1 MSGGVADCR
10 RAGNRIFPE
19 IVGPVRGLC
28 GLSAYNPDKF
38 VTVFLISML
47 STLRGIL
54 FLAVFYALAGYLA
67 LQTAVPPGYAAPL
80 FPPAGIALA
89 AVLIYGR
96 RLLPGVFLGALVV
109 QFLAARQSGLEPLDI
124 WHFLLISSFGA
135 TLQAA
140 FAHFLAMRLLG
151 PGDALDC
158 PQSVVRFVGIVAPLG
173 CLVSPSAGTALLLL
187 SGAISTADIVFT
199 WVNWWAG
206 DTLGVLIML
215 PLLMVFLG
223 RPREIWWPRRM
234 LVAVPMLVAL
244 GVLAA
249 TFIQVS
255 DWEEKRLQAQLSRD
269 GEHLTSLIRKRFD
282 AQLDQVQALE
292 RLATVHPALDA
303 VVWREFVM
311 PLLARYPGTQNFG
324 WSPLVTHQQRPSFEA
339 AVRAAGYDGFAVL
352 GRDVSGRTYV
362 LEAREIYLPITYVE
376 PLETNRRV
384 VGLDPLV
391 LEQTALAAR
400 QTRDTGL
407 PVATRSIRLVQEKG
421 EQRGVVVYQAVFA
434 GQPARQTGMISGVF
448 RMDDV
453 VHAALSG
460 QVPEGLSVCLL
471 DRSVEGG
478 ERLFGP
484 PACASDSWLGVAMNW
499 QTTIGFAGRQWEV
512 RVKAGEAYMINLRSW
527 GVWLMLAMGLLST
540 AILGAFLLL
549 TSGRTQRIERLVEER
564 TEQLAQ
570 SGRQL
575 EAQQAELLEAQRIA
589 RLGSWEYLP
598 AIGVCRCSESL
609 ADLLGL
615 TDADAV
621 LPEDM
626 VACLHPNDRPALQ
639 NAFRELAEAAGQLSF
654 DAHLLVET
662 PVATV
667 LNFRLESEDLPSGER
682 RIRGIAQDVTA
693 ARVAAEHIA
702 FLAHYDVLT
711 GLPNRTQWNDRA
723 QRELHAAAAQR
734 ERLAVLFIDLDHF
747 KAINDSLGHPVGDQL
762 LSRVA
767 RRFQAC
773 LRDGDFLAR
782 LGGDEFVVLLPDLV
796 HSEDA
801 SVVARKL
808 LAALQAPMSIDGHDL
823 VASASIGIAVYPGD
837 GDDVSTLLKHADV
850 AMYCAKDQGRNAYHY
865 FKPEM
870 DVHALER
877 LMLENALRRAVDRD
891 ELVLYYQPQVAAAD
905 GRVTGCEALVRWQHP
920 ELGLLQPGQL
930 IAVAESSGLIVPL
943 GYWVLRTACRQ
954 LARWQAQ
961 GRKLLVAVNIS
972 ALQFRQAGF
981 FDSVREVLRQTGAD
995 PLGLELELTESALME
1010 PTPEILG
1017 RMQQLRDLGIK
1028 LALDDFGTGYSS
1040 LSYLKRLPIH
1050 RLKLDRSF
1058 VKDIPEDLEDVAIA
1072 TATLSLARDL
1082 GMDVVAEGVEND
1094 VQHQFLRARGCA
1106 IMQGYLFSRPLPTE
1120 QLERWLNERQI

>member
-1 MSGGVADCR
+1 M
-10 RAGNRIFPE
+10 
-19 IVGPVRGLC
+19 
-28 GLSAYNPDKF
+28 
-38 VTVFLISML
+38 
-47 STLRGIL
+47 
-54 FLAVFYALAGYLA
+54 
-67 LQTAVPPGYAAPL
+67 
-80 FPPAGIALA
+80 
-89 AVLIYGR
+89 
-96 RLLPGVFLGALVV
+96 
-109 QFLAARQSGLEPLDI
+109 
-124 WHFLLISSFGA
+124 
-135 TLQAA
+135 
-140 FAHFLAMRLLG
+140 
-151 PGDALDC
+151 
-158 PQSVVRFVGIVAPLG
+158 
-173 CLVSPSAGTALLLL
+173 
-187 SGAISTADIVFT
+187 
-199 WVNWWAG
+199 
-206 DTLGVLIML
+206 
-215 PLLMVFLG
+215 
-223 RPREIWWPRRM
+223 
-234 LVAVPMLVAL
+234 
-244 GVLAA
+244 
-249 TFIQVS
+249 
-255 DWEEKRLQAQLSRD
+255 
-269 GEHLTSLIRKRFD
+269 
-282 AQLDQVQALE
+282 
-292 RLATVHPALDA
+292 
-303 VVWREFVM
+303 
-311 PLLARYPGTQNFG
+311 
-324 WSPLVTHQQRPSFEA
+324 
-339 AVRAAGYDGFAVL
+339 
-352 GRDVSGRTYV
+352 
-362 LEAREIYLPITYVE
+362 LEARAAYLPIVYVE
-376 PLETNRRV
+376 PLASNRRV
-384 VGLDPLV
+384 LGLDPLV
-391 LEQTALAAR
+391 LEQTAAAAR
-400 QTRDTGL
+400 QTRETGF

-421 EQRGVVVYQAVFA
+421 EQRGVVVYQAVFSA
-434 GQPARQTGMISGVF
+434 QPPRQIGMISGVF

-453 VHAALSG
+453 IHAALSG
-460 QVPEGLSVCLL
+460 QVPDGLSVCLI
-471 DRSVEGG
+471 DRSVDGG

-484 PACASDSWLGVAMNW
+484 PDCASGNWLGKGMHWVSP
-499 QTTIGFAGRQWEV
+499 IGFAGRQWEV
-512 RVKAGEAYMINLRSW
+512 QVKAGEAYLINLRTW
-527 GVWLMLAMGLLST
+527 GVWLMLATGLLST

-549 TSGRTQRIERLVEER
+549 TSGRAQRIERLVEER

-570 SGRQL
+570 SSRQL
-575 EAQQAELLEAQRIA
+575 ETQQAELLEAQRIA

-598 AIGVCRCSESL
+598 ASGVCHCSESL
-609 ADLLGL
+609 GDLLGL
-615 TDADAV
+615 SGAEITT
-621 LPEDM
+621 PEVM
-626 VACLHPNDRPALQ
+626 VACLHPDDRPALQ
-639 NAFRELAEAAGQLSF
+639 NAFQQLAEAAGQVAF

-667 LNFRLESEDLPSGER
+667 LNFRLESKDLPSGER
-682 RIRGIAQDVTA
+682 RVRGIAQDVTA

-723 QRELHAAAAQR
+723 QRELQTAASQH

-747 KAINDSLGHPVGDQL
+747 KSINDSLGHPVGDQL

-782 LGGDEFVVLLPDLV
+782 LGGDEFVVLLPGLI

-801 SVVARKL
+801 AVVARKL
-808 LAALQAPMSIDGHDL
+808 LVALQAPMSIDGHDL

-891 ELVLYYQPQVAAAD
+891 ELVLHYQPQVASED

-920 ELGLLQPGQL
+920 ELGLLQPGQF
-930 IAVAESSGLIVPL
+930 IAVAETSGLIVPL
-943 GYWVLRTACRQ
+943 GHWVLRTACRQ

-981 FDSVREVLRQTGAD
+981 LDSVREVLRQTGAD
-995 PLGLELELTESALME
+995 PAGLELELTESALME

-1106 IMQGYLFSRPLPTE
+1106 IMQGYLFSRPLPKE
-1120 QLERWLNERQI
+1120 QLENWLNERQI

>member
-1 MSGGVADCR
+1 MVA
-10 RAGNRIFPE
+10 
-19 IVGPVRGLC
+19 
-28 GLSAYNPDKF
+28 S
-38 VTVFLISML
+38 
-47 STLRGIL
+47 LRGI
-54 FLAVFYALAGYLA
+54 FLLAALYALAGCLA

-96 RLLPGVFLGALVV
+96 RLLPGVFVGALVV
-109 QFLAARQSGLEPLDI
+109 QFMAARQSGLDPLQI
-124 WHFLLISSFGA
+124 WHFLLLSSLGA
-135 TLQAA
+135 TLQAL
-140 FAHFLAMRLLG
+140 FAHFLARRLLG
-151 PGDALDC
+151 DGNALDC
-158 PQSVVRFVGIVAPLG
+158 PQSVIRFVAVVAPVG
-173 CLVSPSAGTALLLL
+173 CLISPSAGTALLLS
-187 SGAISTADIVFT
+187 SGAISFADSLFT

-215 PLLMVFLG
+215 PLLLVFLG
-223 RPREIWWPRRM
+223 RPREIWRPRRT

-244 GVLAA
+244 AVLAA

-255 DWEEKRLQAQLSRD
+255 DWEDKRLQAQLSRD
-269 GEHLTSLIRKRFD
+269 GEHLASLIRKRLD

-303 VVWREFVM
+303 AVWREFVM

-324 WSPLVTHQQRPSFEA
+324 WSPLVEQQARADFEA
-339 AVRAAGYDGFAVL
+339 ALRLAGNQDFAIL
-352 GRDVSGRTYV
+352 GRDPSGKTYV
-362 LEAREIYLPITYVE
+362 LGARDGYLPITFVE
-376 PLETNRRV
+376 PLETNRSV
-384 VGLDPLV
+384 IGLDPLV
-391 LEQTALAAR
+391 LEQTAVAAR
-400 QTRDTGL
+400 RTRDTGL

-421 EQRGVVVYQAVFA
+421 EQRGVVVYQAVFT

-453 VHAALSG
+453 LHAALSG
-460 QVPEGLSVCLL
+460 QVPDGLTVCLL
-471 DRSVEGG
+471 DRTDDIG

-484 PACASDSWLGVAMNW
+484 EDCATPSWLDKVLYWRSAL
-499 QTTIGFAGRQWEV
+499 GFAGRQWEV
-512 RVKAGEAYMINLRSW
+512 RVQVGEAYLINLRSW
-527 GVWLMLAMGLLST
+527 GVWLMLATGLLST

-549 TSGRTQRIERLVEER
+549 TSGRAQRIERLVHER

-570 SGRQL
+570 SGHQL
-575 EAQQAELLEAQRIA
+575 EVQQAALLEAQRIA

-598 AIGVCRCSESL
+598 VSGLCHCSESL

-615 TDADAV
+615 ADARAV
-621 LPEDM
+621 SPENL
-626 VACLHPNDRPALQ
+626 VACLHPDDRPALQ
-639 NAFRELAEAAGQLSF
+639 NAFHELAEMAGQISF
-654 DAHLLVET
+654 DARLLSDT

-667 LNFRLESEDLPSGER
+667 LNFRLESESLPSGER

-723 QRELHAAAAQR
+723 QRELHSAAAQG
-734 ERLAVLFIDLDHF
+734 ELLAVLFIDLDHF
-747 KAINDSLGHPVGDQL
+747 NAINDSLGHPVGDQL

-782 LGGDEFVVLLPDLV
+782 LGGDEFVVMLPDLP
-796 HSEDA
+796 HAEDA
-801 SVVARKL
+801 AVVARKL

-823 VASASIGIAVYPGD
+823 VASASIGIAVYPAD

-891 ELVLYYQPQVAAAD
+891 ELVLHYQPQVAADD
-905 GRVTGCEALVRWQHP
+905 GRVSGCEALVRWQHP
-920 ELGLLQPGQL
+920 ELGLLQPGQF

-943 GYWVLRTACRQ
+943 GHWVLRTACRQ

-961 GRKLLVAVNIS
+961 GRKLLMAVNIS
-972 ALQFRQAGF
+972 ALQFRQSGF
-981 FDSVREVLRQTGAD
+981 YDGVCEVLRQTGAD
-995 PLGLELELTESALME
+995 PAGLELELTESALME

-1017 RMQQLRDLGIK
+1017 RMQKLRDLGIK

-1058 VKDIPEDLEDVAIA
+1058 VKDIPDDLEDVAIA
-1072 TATLSLARDL
+1072 TATLSMARDL
-1082 GMDVVAEGVEND
+1082 GMEVVAEGVENE
-1094 VQHQFLRARGCA
+1094 VQHQFLRERGCA
-1106 IMQGYLFSRPLPTE
+1106 IMQGYLFSRPLPKE
-1120 QLERWLNERQI
+1120 QLENWLNERISKPVPQ

>member
-1 MSGGVADCR
+1 
-10 RAGNRIFPE
+10 
-19 IVGPVRGLC
+19 
-28 GLSAYNPDKF
+28 
-38 VTVFLISML
+38 ML
-47 STLRGIL
+47 LTLRSIL
-54 FLAVFYALAGYLA
+54 LLAVFYALAGYLA

-109 QFLAARQSGLEPLDI
+109 QFLAARQSGLDPLVI

-140 FAHFLAMRLLG
+140 FAQFLALRLLG
-151 PGDALDC
+151 SGNALDC
-158 PQSVVRFVGIVAPLG
+158 PRSVVRFVALVAPLG
-173 CLVSPSAGTALLLL
+173 CLISPTTGTALLLL
-187 SGAISTADIVFT
+187 SGAISTADTVFT

-215 PLLMVFLG
+215 PLLMVFFG
-223 RPREIWWPRRM
+223 RPREIWWPRRL
-234 LVAVPMLVAL
+234 LVAVPMLAAL
-244 GVLAA
+244 VVLAA

-255 DWEEKRLQAQLSRD
+255 HWEDKRLQSQLSRD
-269 GEHLTSLIRKRFD
+269 SEHLASLIRKRLD

-292 RLATVHPALDA
+292 RLATVHPALTA
-303 VVWREFVM
+303 AVWREFVL

-324 WSPLVTHQQRPSFEA
+324 WSPLIEHSQRSSFEA
-339 AVRAAGYDGFAVL
+339 AVRAAGHERFAVL
-352 GRDVSGRTYV
+352 GRDESGQTYV
-362 LEAREIYLPITYVE
+362 LEAREIYLPLTFVE

-384 VGLDPLV
+384 LGLDPLV
-391 LEQTALAAR
+391 LEQTAVAAR
-400 QTRDTGL
+400 STRESGL

-421 EQRGVVVYQAVFA
+421 EQRGVVVYQAVFSA
-434 GQPARQTGMISGVF
+434 QSDSQSGMISAVF

-453 VHAALSG
+453 LHAALSG

-471 DRSVEGG
+471 DRSVDAG

-484 PACASDSWLGVAMNW
+484 RGCASDRWPGAALHW
-499 QTTIGFAGRQWEV
+499 QEPISFAGRQWEV

-527 GVWLMLAMGLLST
+527 GVWLMLATGLLST
-540 AILGAFLLL
+540 GILGAFLLL

-570 SGRQL
+570 SGREL
-575 EAQQAELLEAQRIA
+575 EARQAELLEAQRIA

-598 AIGVCRCSESL
+598 ALGICRCSESL
-609 ADLLGL
+609 CDLLGL
-615 TDADAV
+615 AQTETV
-621 LPEDM
+621 SPEDL
-626 VACLHPNDRPALQ
+626 VACLHPDDRPALQ
-639 NAFRELAEAAGQLSF
+639 NAFRQLAEAAGQLSF
-654 DAHLLVET
+654 DARLLVET
-662 PVATV
+662 PVVTV
-667 LNFRLESEDLPSGER
+667 LNFRLESDVLPSGER

-711 GLPNRTQWNDRA
+711 GLPNRTQWNERV
-723 QRELHAAAAQR
+723 QRELHAAAGAR
-734 ERLAVLFIDLDHF
+734 EGLAVLFIDLDHF

-801 SVVARKL
+801 AVVARKL

-823 VASASIGIAVYPGD
+823 VASASIGIALYPGD

-891 ELVLYYQPQVAAAD
+891 ELVLYYQPQVAALD
-905 GRVTGCEALVRWQHP
+905 GRVSGCEALVRWQHP
-920 ELGLLQPGQL
+920 ELGLLQPVQF
-930 IAVAESSGLIVPL
+930 IAVAEASGLIVPL
-943 GYWVLRTACRQ
+943 GHWVLRTACRQ

-961 GRKLLVAVNIS
+961 GRDLLVAVNIS

-981 FDSVREVLRQTGAD
+981 FDSVREVLAQTGAD
-995 PLGLELELTESALME
+995 PGGLELELTESALME

-1017 RMQQLRDLGIK
+1017 RMQQLRELGIK

-1058 VKDIPEDLEDVAIA
+1058 VKDIPDDLEDVAIA

-1082 GMDVVAEGVEND
+1082 GMDVVAEGVENG

-1120 QLERWLNERQI
+1120 QLERWLDERQI